1 MKNNVIV
8 KRNDFLRL
16 GYSLTIM
23 EQRLLLACISQV
35 DSRSKLEKEDAFE
48 VTVQEIQ
55 DIFGNERS
63 KQFYRDLELAADRI
77 LTRLITHKKSDTVIR
92 KFHWVH
98 TVDYI
103 KDESKI
109 ILHFHPDI
117 IPYISEITE
126 RFTRY
131 KLNDVKDFKCIYSLR
146 LYELF
151 AQFQGIESREITI
164 DELRLLLDLDKK
176 YLLYAEF
183 KRCVIEKSIN
193 EINAHSNLT
202 VKFNEQRKGRK
213 VNAIQFFFV
222 TKIKTLPTKI
232 DQPTATMQKT
242 SLEEREILVEEFAN
256 SRKRFGNAVNENI
269 IPADIVEILKSQ
281 GRW

>member
-35 DSRSKLEKEDAFE
+35 DSRNKLQKEDAFE

-77 LTRLITHKKSDTVIR
+77 LNRLIIYKNSDTVIR

-103 KDESKI
+103 KNESKI
-109 ILHFHPDI
+109 VLHFHPDI
-117 IPYISEITE
+117 IPYLSEITE

-151 AQFQGIESREITI
+151 AQFQGIGSREITI

-202 VKFNEQRKGRK
+202 VKFNERRKGRK
-213 VNAIQFFFV
+213 VIAIQFFFV
-222 TKIKTLPTKI
+222 TKIKKLPTKI
-232 DQPTATMQKT
+232 DQPTATTQKT

-256 SRKRFGNAVNENI
+256 CRKRFGNAVSESS